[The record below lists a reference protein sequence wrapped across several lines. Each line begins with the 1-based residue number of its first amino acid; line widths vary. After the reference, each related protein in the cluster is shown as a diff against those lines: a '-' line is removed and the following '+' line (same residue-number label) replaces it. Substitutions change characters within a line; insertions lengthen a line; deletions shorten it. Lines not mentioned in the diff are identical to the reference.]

1 MSPCL
6 MSAIRYFVSGSFAKG
21 CLSKR
26 KTFSVACEKDEYLK
40 AFKSL
45 GTNFNLEQSTFAFL
59 CQYVCH
65 LYDQPAAD
73 NVNEARYK
81 AFCMTSSAL
90 PELSIPPTTDALHQH
105 CKRANYQAAIMRSC
119 LKQNISAPSPA
130 GYGWQIEDGNLHV
143 TWMTRN
149 PAPDSV
155 LHVIHCGCKGACE
168 TDRCSC
174 FSAGL
179 CCTDLCRCRSCANTK
194 ESEELEDNCPDTDT
208 DSEDW
213 VSLICYFLFS
223 FVQFYI
229 SYFMFH
235 KECFYGSLVLFSFV
249 EEWMNEW
256 MNKQMVIGIST
267 ITAFYWYM
275 EVHLSHT

>member
-1 MSPCL
+1 MKTTL
-6 MSAIRYFVSGSFAKG
+6 MNHKNTLYE
-21 CLSKR
+21 
-26 KTFSVACEKDEYLK
+26 TW
-40 AFKSL
+40 
-45 GTNFNLEQSTFAFL
+45 TTFAFL

-149 PAPDSV
+149 LAPTV
-155 LHVIHCGCKGACE
+155 FCMWYTVAAKVPVRP
-168 TDRCSC
+168 TDVPVFLQDCVAQTYVAAVVVPTQKNLR
-174 FSAGL
+174 
-179 CCTDLCRCRSCANTK
+179 
-194 ESEELEDNCPDTDT
+194 NC
-208 DSEDW
+208 W
-213 VSLICYFLFS
+213 QWALI
-223 FVQFYI
+223 
-229 SYFMFH
+229 M
-235 KECFYGSLVLFSFV
+235 
-249 EEWMNEW
+249 
-256 MNKQMVIGIST
+256 T
-267 ITAFYWYM
+267 TAA
-275 EVHLSHT
+275 